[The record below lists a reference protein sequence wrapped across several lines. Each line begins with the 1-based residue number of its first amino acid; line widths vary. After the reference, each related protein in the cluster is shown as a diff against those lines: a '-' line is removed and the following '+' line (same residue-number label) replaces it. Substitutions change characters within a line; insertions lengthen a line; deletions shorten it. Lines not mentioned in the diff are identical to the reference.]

1 MHYGITYRSF
11 TLLSRT
17 HQVAPVLVVSLTI
30 VDREYFKL
38 QHGCGRTLDAKLKKK
53 QVRITGTGR
62 GLRVEWGRGGERERI
77 VVCHQQYISI
87 IGSQSI
93 NITV

>member
-1 MHYGITYRSF
+1 M
-11 TLLSRT
+11 SRT

-62 GLRVEWGRGGERERI
+62 GLRVEWGRGGGGTQERERI